1 MANQKDFFV
10 SYTSTDR
17 PWAVWI
23 AWQLEAGGYRVVVQA
38 WDFGA
43 GSDWAH
49 GMHNAMSAAERV
61 VVVLSPDYL
70 RSAHGEAEWRH
81 YYAQDP
87 SGERGLM
94 LPVRIHQVDP
104 PGLLRTRVY
113 VDLVG
118 LGAAGAREALLAAAR
133 KSRGKPSDE
142 PEFPGRRQQPGIES
156 QQAPRFPG
164 ESPPAEGH
172 AGRLS
177 SPGPGSSRFSDLVY
191 ALGRAIANPAT
202 ICHISERAGLNCG
215 DLESGFLTATE
226 RWHAALKLAAESGVE
241 EELCNEAVRASANR
255 RLHAAVAAYLSR

>member
-10 SYTSTDR
+10 SYTSADR

-23 AWQLEAGGYRVVVQA
+23 AWQLEAGGYQVVVQA

-49 GMHNAMSAAERV
+49 GMHNAMSTAERV

-94 LPVRIHQVDP
+94 LLVRIHQVDP

-118 LGAAGAREALLAAAR
+118 LDAAGARAALLAAAR

-142 PEFPGRRQQPGIES
+142 PEFPGLRQQSRIEG

-164 ESPPAEGH
+164 ESP
-172 AGRLS
+172 S
-177 SPGPGSSRFSDLVY
+177 SRGPGSSRFSDLVY
-191 ALGRAIANPAT
+191 ALGRAIANPAI

-226 RWHAALKLAAESGVE
+226 RWHAALKLAAESGLE

-255 RLHAAVAAYLSR
+255 MLHAAVAAYLSR